1 MLLCR
6 FGQNVTAVQ
15 EFVFQCDWIRNV
27 SQNCVGDSVVVAK
40 PADEIVCS
48 ESVNLMLLLMLH
60 DQGMSFSVD
69 EIICANFNG

>member
-1 MLLCR
+1 MS
-6 FGQNVTAVQ
+6 VTAVQ

-48 ESVNLMLLLMLH
+48 ESVNVMLMLQ
-60 DQGMSFSVD
+60 DQGMSFRID